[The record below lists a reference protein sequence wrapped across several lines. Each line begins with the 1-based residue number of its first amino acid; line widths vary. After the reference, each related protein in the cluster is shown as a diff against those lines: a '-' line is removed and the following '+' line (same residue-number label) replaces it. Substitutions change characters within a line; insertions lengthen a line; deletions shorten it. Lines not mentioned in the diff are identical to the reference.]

1 MCQFLALFFALILSV
16 VFSGYRS
23 VPLKNSYSEELEL
36 ASLLVHIEIVNAKV
50 VYPFLQPCSSLGLC
64 DTIEISYLSKENWR
78 QTRSLQAHIGV
89 LLGARTEGIMDIT
102 CKFYLTSAAKTK
114 GLD

>member
-1 MCQFLALFFALILSV
+1 MGLREEATAQARADLVMSC

-50 VYPFLQPCSSLGLC
+50 SLFFFLLLIARQHGLHQYLV
-64 DTIEISYLSKENWR
+64 IVNIS
-78 QTRSLQAHIGV
+78 V
-89 LLGARTEGIMDIT
+89 L
-102 CKFYLTSAAKTK
+102 
-114 GLD
+114 